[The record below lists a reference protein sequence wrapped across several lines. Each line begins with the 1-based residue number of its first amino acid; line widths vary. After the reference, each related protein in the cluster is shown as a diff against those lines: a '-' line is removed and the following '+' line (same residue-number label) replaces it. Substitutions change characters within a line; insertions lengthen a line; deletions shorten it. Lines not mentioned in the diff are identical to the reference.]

1 MTATTATLER
11 LDIGRVIQQLYSVLS
26 RNIVTF
32 GVLALILTGLPTA
45 VVAVLQPQLNGAA
58 DNPANWAWYMTSA
71 LISGVA
77 ALVLQGA
84 LIYATIGDLNG
95 RKARVS
101 EGLAVGLRNF
111 LPLLGV
117 GMLYGLAMA
126 LGFVL
131 LVVPG
136 IMIAVAWIV
145 AVPVLIAE
153 RTGVFGSFGR
163 SAELT
168 RGNRWRI
175 FGLFLLYVAVY
186 VVLGIVMS
194 IIGGVSGAIAS
205 AVSGATTVQTVVLS
219 VIANVAS
226 ALIGATGGAVLYVE
240 LRRVREGVGHEAL
253 ASIFD

>member
-11 LDIGRVIQQLYSVLS
+11 LDIGRVIQQLFAVLS

-32 GVLALILTGLPTA
+32 AVLALILTGLPTA
-45 VVAVLQPQLNGAA
+45 VLGVLQPNVRAGAGA
-58 DNPANWAWYMTSA
+58 EGWSWYMTTV
-71 LISGVA
+71 LISAVA
-77 ALVLQGA
+77 GLVLQGT

-95 RKARVS
+95 RKVRVS
-101 EGLAVGLRNF
+101 EALAVGLRNF

-117 GMLYGLAMA
+117 GFLYVLAVMF
-126 LGFVL
+126 GSL
-131 LVVPG
+131 LLIVPG
-136 IMIAVAWIV
+136 IMIAIAWIA

-153 RTGVFGSFGR
+153 GTSVFASFGR

-175 FGLFLLYVAVY
+175 FALLLLYLAVY
-186 VVLGIVMS
+186 IVLGVVMS
-194 IIGGVSGAIAS
+194 IVGGVSGAIAS
-205 AVSGATTVQTVVLS
+205 AVSGETSIQTVLLS
-219 VIANVAS
+219 IIYNVISTLV
-226 ALIGATGGAVLYVE
+226 GATGGAVLYVE

>member
-11 LDIGRVIQQLYSVLS
+11 LDIGRVIQQLFAVLS

-32 GVLALILTGLPTA
+32 GVLAVILTGLPTA
-45 VVAVLQPQLNGAA
+45 VLAVLQPQLISVGGAA
-58 DNPANWAWYMTSA
+58 TWSWFATSF
-71 LISGVA
+71 LISAVA
-77 ALVLQGA
+77 GLVLQGA
-84 LIYATIGDLNG
+84 LIYATIGDLND
-95 RKARVS
+95 RKVPVS

-117 GMLYGLAMA
+117 AFLYVVAVV
-126 LGFVL
+126 LGSL
-131 LVVPG
+131 LLIVPG
-136 IMIAVAWIV
+136 IMIAIAWTA

-153 RTGVFGSFGR
+153 GTGVFASFGR

-175 FGLFLLYVAVY
+175 FGLFLLYVAAY
-186 VVLGIVMS
+186 VVVAIVIS
-194 IIGGVSGAIAS
+194 IIGAIAGVITA
-205 AVSGATTVQTVVLS
+205 AVSGGTMILTVLFNVVS
-219 VIANVAS
+219 AVAS
-226 ALIGATGGAVLYVE
+226 AMIGATGGAVLYVE

>member
-11 LDIGRVIQQLYSVLS
+11 LDIGRVIQQLFSVLS

-32 GVLALILTGLPTA
+32 GVLALILTGIPTA
-45 VVAVLQPQLNGAA
+45 VVAALQPQLNGA
-58 DNPANWAWYMTSA
+58 DNAATWAWYVTTA

-77 ALVLQGA
+77 GLVLQGT

-95 RKARVS
+95 RKVRVS

-117 GMLYGLAMA
+117 GILYVLAVMLGSI
-126 LGFVL
+126 L
-131 LVVPG
+131 LIVPG
-136 IMIAVAWIV
+136 IMIAIAWIA

-153 RTGVFGSFGR
+153 GTGVFGSFGR

-175 FGLFLLYVAVY
+175 FALLLLYMAVY
-186 VVLGIVMS
+186 VVLGIVMA
-194 IIGGVSGAIAS
+194 IIGGIAGVVAS
-205 AVSGATTVQTVVLS
+205 AVSGETTLQTVVLS
-219 VIANVAS
+219 VISNVVS